1 MIMGSISG
9 KCDFSDTVELYGADK
24 ILSGYKI
31 YAAHND
37 VIPLK
42 FEKPADLIAY
52 YPYIVGMMYGDNKKG
67 CGIIHLSERSYIDI
81 EEEENMKWRLDT
93 VKRIWRRCKRKKVPF
108 DRTAAEKELCL
119 FNEPMSGYK
128 KEIIDRVEKL
138 GDKATIEDIHD
149 EWHDR
154 MRKEWYELMVTNGW
168 DEVAAYRWVFGWK
181 RYLTRVVETME
192 SVDEPEV

>member
-1 MIMGSISG
+1 MSISG
-9 KCDFSDTVELYGADK
+9 KCDFQDTVELYGADK

-93 VKRIWRRCKRKKVPF
+93 VKRIWRRCKRKKIPF
-108 DRTAAEKELCL
+108 DRAAAEKELCL

-138 GDKATIEDIHD
+138 GDKATVEDIHD
-149 EWHDR
+149 EWHDK
-154 MRKEWYELMVTNGW
+154 MRKEWHELMVTNGW

>member
-1 MIMGSISG
+1 MSISG

-42 FEKPADLIAY
+42 FQKQADLIAY
-52 YPYIVGMMYGDNKKG
+52 YPYIVAMMYGNNKDG
-67 CGIIHLSERSYIDI
+67 YGEIHLSERSYIDVG
-81 EEEENMKWRLDT
+81 EEKDMEWRMEL
-93 VKRIWRRCKRKKVPF
+93 VKRIYRRCKRKKIPF
-108 DRTAAEKELCL
+108 DRAAAEKELCL

-128 KEIIDRVEKL
+128 KEIIDRVENL

-149 EWHDR
+149 EWHDK
-154 MRKEWYELMVTNGW
+154 MRKEWYELMVANGW

-181 RYLTRVVETME
+181 RYLTRVAETIE
-192 SVDEPEV
+192 SVDES

>member
-1 MIMGSISG
+1 MSISG
-9 KCDFSDTVELYGADK
+9 KCDFSDTVEFYGADK
-24 ILSGYKI
+24 ILNNYKI

-52 YPYIVGMMYGDNKKG
+52 YPYIVGMMCGSKDGY
-67 CGIIHLSERSYIDI
+67 GIIHLSERSYIDI

-108 DRTAAEKELCL
+108 DRAAAEKALCT
-119 FNEPMSGYK
+119 FREPLSNYK
-128 KEIIDRVEKL
+128 KEIIDRVENL

-168 DEVAAYRWVFGWK
+168 DEVTAYRWVFGWK
-181 RYLTRVVETME
+181 RYLTRAVETME

>member
-1 MIMGSISG
+1 MSISG

-24 ILSGYKI
+24 ILSGYEI

-93 VKRIWRRCKRKKVPF
+93 VKRIWRRCKRKKIPF
-108 DRTAAEKELCL
+108 DRAAAEKELCL
-119 FNEPMSGYK
+119 LNEPMSGYK

-138 GDKATIEDIHD
+138 GDKATVEDIHD

-168 DEVAAYRWVFGWK
+168 DEVTAYRWVFGWK
-181 RYLTRVVETME
+181 RYLTRIVETME
-192 SVDEPEV
+192 SADEPEI

>member
-1 MIMGSISG
+1 MSISG

-24 ILSGYKI
+24 ILNNYKI

-93 VKRIWRRCKRKKVPF
+93 VKRIWRRCKRKKIPF
-108 DRTAAEKELCL
+108 DRAAAEKELCL

-138 GDKATIEDIHD
+138 GDKATVEDIHD

-168 DEVAAYRWVFGWK
+168 DEVVAYRWVFGWK

-192 SVDEPEV
+192 SVDEPEI